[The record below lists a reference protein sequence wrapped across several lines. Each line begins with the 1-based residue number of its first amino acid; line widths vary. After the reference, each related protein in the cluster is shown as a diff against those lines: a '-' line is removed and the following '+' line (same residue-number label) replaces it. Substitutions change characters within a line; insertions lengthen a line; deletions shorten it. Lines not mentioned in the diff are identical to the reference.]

1 MNKRHGA
8 RDPCVSAPRG
18 CGEALLCSTGAE
30 AKYKNLNLEF
40 VRKSWSGLGH
50 CSGSSPCMLLI
61 TKKKRNLSGIC
72 KIIRYMSYNTQQYQ
86 YN

>member
-30 AKYKNLNLEF
+30 AKYKNLNLEL
-40 VRKSWSGLGH
+40 VRKVLVGSG
-50 CSGSSPCMLLI
+50 PLLRVRSLHAI
-61 TKKKRNLSGIC
+61 NNQKSGI
-72 KIIRYMSYNTQQYQ
+72 
-86 YN
+86 

>member
-30 AKYKNLNLEF
+30 AKYKNLNLEL
-40 VRKSWSGLGH
+40 VRKVLVGSG
-50 CSGSSPCMLLI
+50 PLLRVQSLPAI
-61 TKKKRNLSGIC
+61 N
-72 KIIRYMSYNTQQYQ
+72 N
-86 YN
+86 